1 MKKISW
7 KGILSAFLL
16 VAGIL
21 QLTGGVLML
30 LSFKIAKPQN
40 FILGIAF
47 LVIAIALH
55 KAPKAVGRAEDVR
68 LDSSL
73 PMKCPKCGRTYD
85 SSWKV
90 CLQCSVSLISNK

>member
-21 QLTGGVLML
+21 QLTGGFLML
-30 LSFKIAKPQN
+30 LRLKIAKPQN

-47 LVIAIALH
+47 LIAAIILH
-55 KAPKAVGRAEDVR
+55 KASKTA
-68 LDSSL
+68 S
-73 PMKCPKCGRTYD
+73 KTK
-85 SSWKV
+85 
-90 CLQCSVSLISNK
+90 